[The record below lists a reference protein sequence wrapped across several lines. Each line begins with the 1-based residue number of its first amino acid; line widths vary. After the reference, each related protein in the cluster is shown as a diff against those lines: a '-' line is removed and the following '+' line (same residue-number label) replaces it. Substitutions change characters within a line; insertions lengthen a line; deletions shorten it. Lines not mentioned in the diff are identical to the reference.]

1 MLLIPRSCIWWTR
14 RSANGEFDGFEVV
27 GLCVRVKEDEYDQF
41 LNAMNAELYRATMLS
56 DVTEV
61 LLFKTGSGHECN
73 SKFGL

>member
-14 RSANGEFDGFEVV
+14 RSANGEFDGFKVV
-27 GLCVRVKEDEYDQF
+27 GLCVRVKEDENDQF

-61 LLFKTGSGHECN
+61 LLFETEGKHECN